1 MNEYWQIP
9 PSPETTTSS
18 STSSGWI
25 NEDTDVMT
33 MLEDIGYKLSSKLK
47 EKFRT
52 PIKNWRKK
60 IEGLK

>member
-33 MLEDIGYKLSSKLK
+33 MLEDIGD
-47 EKFRT
+47 
-52 PIKNWRKK
+52 
-60 IEGLK
+60 